1 MALVQFPGRNNE
13 QFRRFLRWKM
23 KILSHRF
30 STISFPA
37 SFTIHACAIPG
48 IVANY
53 RKPINHFREYARIVN
68 ISNGR
73 KIGNL
78 TPFYY
83 FRTLENYWWSIHKK
97 ILIKL
102 TTHQLQKYSFLFILF
117 THNFS
122 DTISVFCFVLVWS
135 HCFGGSLSSEL
146 VNLHI
151 SVRL

>member
-1 MALVQFPGRNNE
+1 
-13 QFRRFLRWKM
+13 
-23 KILSHRF
+23 
-30 STISFPA
+30 
-37 SFTIHACAIPG
+37 
-48 IVANY
+48 VANY

-68 ISNGR
+68 TSNGR

-83 FRTLENYWWSIHKK
+83 LRTLENYWWSIHKQ

-102 TTHQLQKYSFLFILF
+102 TTHPLQKYSFLFILF